1 MPQPSR
7 KTPQRMKRM
16 LELHAEGAS
25 GRELAEAMGVS
36 HTAIRKWLS
45 EAGLEPNGGQ
55 GARKSRHREPPD
67 AAAAK
72 MLDKQKRLAEME
84 IPHPSTDIP
93 SMLADL
99 HQQLA
104 EAHAFV
110 RYHRE
115 ATKNGTSNMGD
126 YDKAMVIAE
135 RLATRIA
142 ELTPRGKVDPASDPG
157 NLEAAREV
165 RERLAMIV
173 ERQEQIF
180 KCASCGCNP
189 YGIGG

>member
-1 MPQPSR
+1 
-7 KTPQRMKRM
+7 M

-25 GRELAEAMGVS
+25 ARELADALDVS
-36 HTAIRKWLS
+36 HPTILEWLS
-45 EAGLEPNGGQ
+45 DAGLEANGGQ
-55 GARKSRHREPPD
+55 GARKGRRRDLPNG
-67 AAAAK
+67 AAAK
-72 MLDKQKRLAEME
+72 MLEQQKKLAEMQ

-115 ATKNGTSNMGD
+115 ATKSGASNMGD

-157 NLEAAREV
+157 NLEAARAV
-165 RERLAMIV
+165 RDRLEMIV

-180 KCASCGCNP
+180 KCAACGGVP
-189 YGIGG
+189 YGKDQR

>member
-1 MPQPSR
+1 
-7 KTPQRMKRM
+7 M

-25 GRELAEAMGVS
+25 ARELAEALAVS
-36 HTAIRKWLS
+36 HPTILDWLRD
-45 EAGLEPNGGQ
+45 AGLEPNGGQ
-55 GARKSRHREPPD
+55 GARKGRRRAPPD

-72 MLDKQKRLAEME
+72 MLEKQKRLAEME
-84 IPHPSTDIP
+84 IPQASTDIP

-157 NLEAAREV
+157 NIEAARAV
-165 RERLAMIV
+165 CERLEMIV

-180 KCASCGCNP
+180 KCAACGANP
-189 YGIGG
+189 YHGKDATH